1 MIGLTMDLVKKASG
15 IVLLVLI
22 IVSPLV
28 VVKQLYAQTTTTP
41 TSTPTTAGVGVGKCP
56 GGYVNAILLIN
67 MSIDRLL
74 AMASQRNVSL
84 DKGLAERAGV
94 IYNLSREMVV
104 SMDSDNCKKLYGE
117 LADILRDLVARVGI
131 ELKPDAKGAYERAVL
146 MAAQRALNLSIA
158 LNLTTIAEEI
168 EIKVK
173 SGNVSTRDLE
183 EWEVK
188 IRGKEASIKIQV
200 MVTIIRTSAMEGTLV
215 PGNESEGL
223 KMLSIAEEVLNMVR
237 DLLVRVNESP
247 NAIQAIDRAILNVRE
262 AKSVLESRK
271 DLPSTRKLEMV
282 IRELE
287 DRVMIFNLTL
297 NTVKIQ
303 NDTLTKIKELL
314 NETLRKIDE
323 AKEALSRG
331 NLSYAEKMS
340 REAYKTFRE
349 AEELFEM
356 AIKAASKKPEELNE
370 LREELEEL
378 AEELTKLEREY
389 NLTAASIKPQNQS
402 IKELIERIQRDIE
415 QAHQLII
422 NATELVREEKADEA
436 RALMNRVKA
445 MIENI
450 ERNIELLK
458 KLAEGSKEE
467 PGKLREE
474 LGEVLTRTSE
484 LRNKFEEL
492 VKRASNTTD
501 QRIRAQID
509 MIQRMF
515 SELNNTITNITML
528 IDAGRYNEARAA
540 IEKAKH
546 IIDAIEKAIEN
557 LSKIL
562 EESGRRGR

>member
-1 MIGLTMDLVKKASG
+1 MDLVKRAAG

-28 VVKQLYAQTTTTP
+28 VVKQLYAQATTTP
-41 TSTPTTAGVGVGKCP
+41 TSTPPTADVGGGKCP

-74 AMASQRNVSL
+74 TIASQRNVSL
-84 DKGLAERAGV
+84 DQELIERASI

-104 SMDSDNCKKLYGE
+104 SMDSDSCKKLYSD
-117 LADILRDLVARVGI
+117 LVDILRDLAAGVGV
-131 ELKPDAKGAYERAVL
+131 ELKPEAKGAYQRAIL
-146 MAAQRALNLSIA
+146 MAAQRALNLSMA
-158 LNLTTIAEEI
+158 LNLTAVAKEI
-168 EIKVK
+168 EVKVK
-173 SGNVSTRDLE
+173 FENVSMRDLE

-200 MVTIIRTSAMEGTLV
+200 MVTIVRASAAEGTLA

-223 KMLSIAEEVLNMVR
+223 KMLSIAEEVLSMVR
-237 DLLVRVNESP
+237 DLLVRVNASP
-247 NAIQAIDRAILNVRE
+247 SAIQAIDRAILNVRE
-262 AKSVLESRK
+262 AKFILEGRK

-287 DRVMIFNLTL
+287 DRVRIFNLTL

-303 NDTLTKIKELL
+303 NDTLIKIKELL

-331 NLSYAEKMS
+331 NLSYAEKMF

-356 AIKAASKKPEELNE
+356 AVKAASKKPEELVE
-370 LREELEEL
+370 LREEIEELVEEL
-378 AEELTKLEREY
+378 ARLEREY

-402 IKELIERIQRDIE
+402 VKELIERIQRDIE
-415 QAHQLII
+415 QVHQLII
-422 NATELVREEKADEA
+422 NVTELIREERTDEA
-436 RALMNRVKA
+436 RALMNKVKA

-467 PGKLREE
+467 PDKLRGE
-474 LGEVLTRTSE
+474 LDELLIKISE

-492 VKRASNTTD
+492 IERASNTTD

-515 SELNNTITNITML
+515 SELNGTIANITML
-528 IDAGRYNEARAA
+528 IDAGRYNEAQAA

-546 IIDAIEKAIEN
+546 LIDAIENAIEN
-557 LSKIL
+557 LLKIL